1 MRKLMIEMYIAKKQN
16 GQLRDY
22 FNDTKE
28 GVIILRTNPNSNR
41 YAETDNQ
48 IEILLLNEAFKGIF
62 NIELVEETFNQQ

>member
-41 YAETDNQ
+41 YAETDN
-48 IEILLLNEAFKGIF
+48 
-62 NIELVEETFNQQ
+62 